1 MVAVGTA
8 GPDVGAPKTKRRYFP
23 ELEGIRG
30 LAALGVLT
38 THVALSAGQVGVG
51 DIPGNGFAGVMLHQ
65 LHVSLPIFFV
75 LSGVL
80 LYRPFVAATV
90 VGTPS
95 PRIRPYLWRRLL
107 RTMPAYWLLA
117 VVTLVLLNRDVVN
130 TLWEVVRP
138 MLLLHI
144 YQENARVAGMEQTW
158 SLATEVVFYAFLPF
172 LAWILHLFARRVAD
186 PVRRSRRILACLTV
200 PVIVGIAYTVH
211 VHSPAF
217 EPWAIQQEWPLK
229 WFGYIAVGMALAT
242 LSVTA
247 EAVPDRV
254 PAPYR
259 LLMRRPSLAW
269 AAALCV
275 YLAACFSPF
284 GQPGYANYPAVPQA
298 VTEHVL
304 YLLFGFLVLAPLTMP
319 KDSPRFMV
327 AFLSNPVMTYFGRI
341 SYGVYLW
348 HIAIIYFYAGG
359 LLQVGGFVELM
370 SVVLVGSVL
379 AATVSYFLVE
389 APAMR
394 LRERLGK
401 ATIKPSVAVVER

>member
-1 MVAVGTA
+1 MVAVGTSDSDA
-8 GPDVGAPKTKRRYFP
+8 LALKTKRRYFP
-23 ELEGIRG
+23 ELEGMRG

-51 DIPGNGFAGVMLHQ
+51 DFPGNGFAGVMLHQ

-80 LYRPFVAATV
+80 LYRPFVAATILGTKRPR
-90 VGTPS
+90 VG
-95 PRIRPYLWRRLL
+95 PYLWRRLL

-117 VVTLVLLNRDVVN
+117 VVTLVLLNRDTVH

-144 YQENARVAGMEQTW
+144 YQENARVLGMEQTW
-158 SLATEVVFYAFLPF
+158 SLATEVAFYALLPF
-172 LAWILHLFARRVAD
+172 LAWLLHLFARRVED
-186 PVRRSRRILACLTV
+186 PVGRSRRILAVLLL
-200 PVIVGIAYTVH
+200 PVVVGIAYTVY
-211 VHSPAF
+211 VHGPAF

-229 WFGYIAVGMALAT
+229 WFGYVAVGMALAT

-247 EAVPDRV
+247 DAAPDRV

-269 AAALCV
+269 VAAVCV

-304 YLLFGFLVLAPLTMP
+304 YLLFGLFVLAPLTTP
-319 KDSPRFMV
+319 KGSPRFMV

-359 LLQVGGFVELM
+359 LFDAGGFVELM

-394 LRERLGK
+394 LRERLGQ
-401 ATIKPSVAVVER
+401 ATVKPSVMVVER

>member
-1 MVAVGTA
+1 M
-8 GPDVGAPKTKRRYFP
+8 
-23 ELEGIRG
+23 RG

-38 THVALSAGQVGVG
+38 THVALSAGQVGIG
-51 DIPGNGFAGVMLHQ
+51 DVPGNGFAGVMLHQ

-90 VGTPS
+90 AGSQGPKL
-95 PRIRPYLWRRLL
+95 RPYLWRRLL
-107 RTMPAYWLLA
+107 RTMPAYWLLV
-117 VVTLVLLNRDVVN
+117 VVTLVLLNRDAVN
-130 TLWEVVRP
+130 TLWEIVRP

-144 YQENARVAGMEQTW
+144 YQENARVIGMEQTW
-158 SLATEVVFYAFLPF
+158 SLATEVAFYALLP
-172 LAWILHLFARRVAD
+172 LMAWLMHLFARRVTD
-186 PVRRSRRILACLTV
+186 PVRRSRRILACLLV
-200 PVIVGIAYTVH
+200 PMIVGVAYTVY
-211 VHSPAF
+211 VHGPAF
-217 EPWAIQQEWPLK
+217 EPWAIQQEWPFK
-229 WFGYIAVGMALAT
+229 WFGYVAIGMALAT

-259 LLMRRPSLAW
+259 LLMRRPGLAW
-269 AAALCV
+269 VAAAGV

-284 GQPGYANYPAVPQA
+284 GEPGYANYPAVPQA

-304 YLLFGFLVLAPLTMP
+304 YLLFGLLALAPLTMP
-319 KDSPRFMV
+319 KESPRFMV
-327 AFLSNPVMTYFGRI
+327 AFLSNPVMTYLGRI

-348 HIAIIYFYAGG
+348 HIAIIYFYGGGLMQAGG
-359 LLQVGGFVELM
+359 FIELM

-379 AATVSYFLVE
+379 AASVSYFLVE
-389 APAMR
+389 MPAMR

-401 ATIKPSVAVVER
+401 ATVKPSVEVIER